1 MTHAIGRGLAL
12 AFIVVAAAVA
22 VTAQTPPLRLVSTAW
37 SPFTNAPGQP
47 RFALDLVEA
56 GLERIGTRA
65 ATTIVEPAD
74 FTAALLSNKFD
85 GSAAA
90 WKDEAREKVLL
101 FSQPY
106 LENRLVLVGRSG
118 SDVSAKSLAD
128 LKGRRV
134 AIVGGYAY
142 GESLDTA
149 GPVFVRTAT
158 EEDSLKRLLASEV
171 EYTLMDELVVQFITE
186 NYPAE
191 SKTRLRF
198 GTTSLLRRP
207 LYFAI
212 RRDFPGAEAL
222 MTRFNAELRGM
233 IADGTY
239 HRLLHVDWIRT
250 DLDGDGV
257 AEYVPKSERAG
268 ASAPQ
273 HAYDLFVTTDP
284 QKPQP
289 FSPNQRIL
297 IGGSVYDGWT
307 RVPDRYK
314 VEDPNRPDPNKA
326 TAGIFRFV
334 W

>member
-1 MTHAIGRGLAL
+1 MTHVLGRGLAML
-12 AFIVVAAAVA
+12 VLGIAAAVV

-37 SPFTNAPGQP
+37 SPFTNVPGQP

-56 GLERIGTRA
+56 SLDRLGVRA

-74 FTAALLSNKFD
+74 FTASLLSGKFD

-90 WKDEAREKVLL
+90 WKDEAREKALL

-118 SDVSAKSLAD
+118 SDVSAKSLGD
-128 LKGRRV
+128 IKGRRV

-142 GESLDTA
+142 GENLDAA
-149 GPVFVRTAT
+149 GPVFVRAAT

-171 EYTLMDELVVQFITE
+171 DYTLMDELVVQFITE

-198 GTTSLLRRP
+198 GTTSLLRRL

-222 MTRFNAELRGM
+222 MARFNSELRGM

-273 HAYDLFVTTDP
+273 HAYDLFVTSDP

-314 VEDPNRPDPNKA
+314 VEDPKRPDPNKA